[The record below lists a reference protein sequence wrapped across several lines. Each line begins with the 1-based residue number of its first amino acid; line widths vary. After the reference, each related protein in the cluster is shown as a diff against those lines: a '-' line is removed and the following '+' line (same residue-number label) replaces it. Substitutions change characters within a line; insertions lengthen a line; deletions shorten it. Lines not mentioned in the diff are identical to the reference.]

1 MHDREAT
8 RSRMTEGDATG
19 AVLEA
24 IRSIRYGSVE
34 VIIHDG
40 RIVGIERREKV
51 RIDKGL
57 GR

>member
-1 MHDREAT
+1 MKPKEAAG
-8 RSRMTEGDATG
+8 SRMTDGDATT

-40 RIVGIERREKV
+40 RIVGLERREKV
-51 RIDKGL
+51 RVDKDL